1 MTTLRRIDGIVDLPI
16 PLHVE
21 AEALGGR
28 VSVNIGQYKGMIGL
42 PALPDSGI
50 PKNGQVSFLNAPV
63 LGARSLP
70 DLTLHGSPLNRWG
83 YISSSRGDTFIERIW
98 IRIPLG
104 DSQESVPD
112 QMGHWA
118 ELLMPGSAWFAIG
131 SAPGRGQLWDR
142 DFYRKRCHV
151 SATVR
156 LNGKPG
162 LYGSGVSSERV
173 TFGENAATRDQV
185 LAAFRC
191 ASKHYNIPLPY
202 AFLLRSRS
210 DRANGDFRQAIINA
224 CTAAEVS
231 LSSAVEDALNSA
243 KVRERTVVNIM
254 RQSSGVVEIFRILI
268 ATGAPTPVSDDRV
281 MDQSAKPRNDA
292 VHAGARSTEI
302 QAARAIETASLI
314 VEAATPLPNPAQ
326 AKHAAHSSNPV
337 DEAVS

>member
-28 VSVNIGQYKGMIGL
+28 VSVNIGQHKGMIGF

-83 YISSSRGDTFIERIW
+83 YISSSRGDTFIERIR

-112 QMGHWA
+112 QMGTLGRA
-118 ELLMPGSAWFAIG
+118 FDAWFSLVRDWICAW
-131 SAPGRGQLWDR
+131 SGQLWDR

-191 ASKHYNIPLPY
+191 ASKHYNLPLPY

-210 DRANGDFRQAIINA
+210 DRENGDFRQAIINA

-281 MDQSAKPRNDA
+281 MDQLAKPRNDA

-314 VEAATPLPNPAQ
+314 VEAATPLPNPAE